1 MIEIKDL
8 HRYEK
13 DRWGIYGGLSGSK
26 YGILIDGARWMVKFP
41 ENTKHF
47 HGKDKPNHHIPA
59 YTTSPISEYIGSKV
73 YESLDIPVHETI
85 LGYRDG
91 KIVVEE
97 NVGIYAMEQAAMSV
111 RKMDGIVNIKTMDET
126 AYGFMDSLGLIR
138 LNSTMSL
145 FRLSDTAV
153 ISDTE

>member
-1 MIEIKDL
+1 MNDGDNIFTL
-8 HRYEK
+8 LYPM
-13 DRWGIYGGLSGSK
+13 GGLGANSAKTLEVYMKAEGGLLRIAPANCKAAVAGSGIAS
-26 YGILIDGARWMVKFP
+26 
-41 ENTKHF
+41 
-47 HGKDKPNHHIPA
+47 
-59 YTTSPISEYIGSKV
+59 
-73 YESLDIPVHETI
+73 
-85 LGYRDG
+85 GYAEWDG